1 MNLQQLRESGGIVPS
16 EPIKKTV
23 KWRNDTFN
31 VFVVRQSFGSVEQLV
46 QGFDESSRSAA
57 LIASFIRLG
66 DDASEQMTYEDAYQ
80 LHPELAGEFVRV
92 INEVYKD
99 DEAKKG

>member
-46 QGFDESSRSAA
+46 QEVDVNSRTAA

-66 DDASEQMTYEDAYQ
+66 DDASEKMTYEDAYQ

>member
-1 MNLQQLRESGGIVPS
+1 MNLQKLRESGGIVPS
-16 EPIKKTV
+16 EPIKKAV

-46 QGFDESSRSAA
+46 QGLDGRSRSAA

-66 DDASEQMTYEDAYQ
+66 DDAAEQMSYEDAYQ

-92 INEVYKD
+92 VNEVYEG

>member
-31 VFVVRQSFGSVEQLV
+31 VFVVRQCFGSVEQLV
-46 QGFDESSRSAA
+46 QEADVNSRTAA

-66 DDASEQMTYEDAYQ
+66 DDASEKMTYEDAYQ